1 MTGEMNQQRFK
12 ALLKETITLLCS
24 NGLNYKSEFS
34 IEAVIGITI
43 DQESILLVSIQDTV
57 SNNAKSMSASQSIST
72 RESISVPQL
81 LQADCVK
88 NRFTAS
94 PSRMLKPSTDKT
106 SPRNAQNDK
115 DFEDIAIEIVPVLH
129 QSEDFESTHFAK
141 CADGLNIK
149 LEQTEDSFELK
160 LDNRSSSS
168 CESIQAKPTFASDE
182 ISLSCAEVQSLD
194 RLQKACFSNG
204 ERHAFRETHT
214 VEKQEEEFPGV
225 VSDSRTI
232 LETSTLNNNLNI
244 NRTMQSY
251 TMEETLGGRTSVGH
265 PDSEIATASIRTST
279 VALPRVHSVRKS
291 YVLPNNL
298 QDMQV
303 RNFMQLN
310 PTYAHLSWF
319 LYRTFTEPLTN

>member
-1 MTGEMNQQRFK
+1 MTGEMDQQRFK

-43 DQESILLVSIQDTV
+43 DRESILLVSIQDTITYNDRSV
-57 SNNAKSMSASQSIST
+57 SAPHSTSTQESMSA
-72 RESISVPQL
+72 RQL

-88 NRFTAS
+88 KRFTAS
-94 PSRMLKPSTDKT
+94 PSRMLKPSADTN
-106 SPRNAQNDK
+106 SPKNDQNDK
-115 DFEDIAIEIVPVLH
+115 HFGDIAIEIVPVLH
-129 QSEDFESTHFAK
+129 QDEDFEPTHFGK
-141 CADGLNIK
+141 CTDGLNIK
-149 LEQTEDSFELK
+149 LEQTEDSLEMK

-182 ISLSCAEVQSLD
+182 ISLSCAEVQSLNH
-194 RLQKACFSNG
+194 LQKACFSND
-204 ERHAFRETHT
+204 ERHTLSETQT
-214 VEKQEEEFPGV
+214 VEKQEEEFPSV
-225 VSDSRTI
+225 VSVSQTI
-232 LETSTLNNNLNI
+232 LETSTLNNNINI

-265 PDSEIATASIRTST
+265 PDSEIATTSILTST

-291 YVLPNNL
+291 NVLPNNL

-303 RNFMQLN
+303 SNFKSLN
-310 PTYAHLSWF
+310 TTYVHLS
-319 LYRTFTEPLTN
+319 LGSYIAPLQDH